1 MKNRLRV
8 LAGTLVAL
16 SLLSCASGPTFHEMS
31 ASLAGRESGMGRIY
45 FYRTTVIGAA
55 VQPEVRLNGE
65 AVGKAVPQ
73 GFFYVDRPPGN
84 YQVSTT
90 TEVERDLTFT
100 LEEGQT
106 RYVRLSISMG
116 LFVGHVYGELVDESE
131 GKSEIVDTHFIGTSA
146 GEV

>member
-1 MKNRLRV
+1 MKNRLIA
-8 LAGTLVAL
+8 LACTLLAL
-16 SLLSCASGPTFHEMS
+16 SLLSCASGPTFQEMS
-31 ASLAGRESGMGRIY
+31 VSLAHTESGMGRIY

>member
-31 ASLAGRESGMGRIY
+31 ASLAGTESGKGRIY
-45 FYRTTVIGAA
+45 FYRTAVLGAA
-55 VQPEVRLNGE
+55 IQPEVRLNGE